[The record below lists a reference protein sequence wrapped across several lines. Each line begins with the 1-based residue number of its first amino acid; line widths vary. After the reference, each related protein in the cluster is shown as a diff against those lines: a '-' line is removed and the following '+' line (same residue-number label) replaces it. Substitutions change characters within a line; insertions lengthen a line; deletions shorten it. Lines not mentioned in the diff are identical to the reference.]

1 MQPRKSMEVVQG
13 STRIKAGHKLRGRKE
28 DLLQVGNRAKGGAIH
43 MHMKRIVVLPAV
55 LMRHHHCWATDNFAK
70 TYCEDCLCRHDR
82 PLITVPYISAGA
94 AAAADGHGQ
103 PAGCV
108 CAAGG

>member
-28 DLLQVGNRAKGGAIH
+28 DLLQVGIRAQGGSIH

-55 LMRHHHCWATDNFAK
+55 LLRHHSRRAHGYFITD
-70 TYCEDCLCRHDR
+70 
-82 PLITVPYISAGA
+82 
-94 AAAADGHGQ
+94 
-103 PAGCV
+103 GC
-108 CAAGG
+108 